1 MNRPIRP
8 KERETIIQSLKSG
21 VVPRTG
27 LQHIQVG
34 RSEELKSFVKDVD
47 TIAEG
52 GTSFRFVIGEYGSG
66 KTFFLSLVR
75 TIALEKGLVT
85 MHADLS
91 PIKRFHGSD
100 GQPRL
105 LLSEMV
111 ENLSTR
117 TKPDGNALQNI
128 LERFISN
135 AREEAKA
142 NGSNPY
148 DLISE
153 KLNELNDYTGG
164 YNFVSVIKKYL
175 EGYES
180 GNQFLMNSALKWLKA
195 GYTTKTDTLR
205 DLGIREFISDSS
217 FYNTLKLYSV
227 LVRKAGYKGLL
238 ICVDEMVNLYK
249 IPNSLSRKA
258 NYEEIL
264 SMLNNTLQGS
274 FSNIGFIMGGTP
286 EFLTD
291 NIRGLYSYEALKS
304 RLSENSFS
312 KQLGVTDYN
321 SVVLRLASLTKEEL
335 YLLLTNLRHV
345 FASGNE
351 EKYLVPDEA
360 LLAFLHHCSNK
371 IGESYFRTP
380 RTTIKSFLD
389 LLSILEQYP
398 NYKWS
403 DMISSM
409 EVQKDVEP
417 SQVSNMVV
425 PSLMDTTLEVPHV
438 RNVAGTAPQKSS
450 ADDAFAN
457 FSL

>member
-249 IPNSLSRKA
+249 IPNSISRKA

-403 DMISSM
+403 DMINSM

-425 PSLMDTTLEVPHV
+425 SSLMDTTLEVPHV

-450 ADDAFAN
+450 VDDAFAN

>member
-249 IPNSLSRKA
+249 IPNSISRKA

-321 SVVLRLASLTKEEL
+321 SVVLRLSSLTKEEL

-403 DMISSM
+403 DMINSM

-425 PSLMDTTLEVPHV
+425 SSLMDTTLEVPHV
-438 RNVAGTAPQKSS
+438 RNVARTAPQKSS
-450 ADDAFAN
+450 VDDAFAN

>member
-1 MNRPIRP
+1 MSRPIKA

-21 VVPRTG
+21 VVPRAG

-34 RSEELKSFVKDVD
+34 RSEELKSFIKDVD

-75 TIALEKGLVT
+75 SIALEKGLVT

-91 PIKRFHGSD
+91 PTKRLHGSD
-100 GQPRL
+100 GQPRML
-105 LLSEMV
+105 LAEMI
-111 ENLSTR
+111 NNISTR
-117 TKPDGNALQNI
+117 TRPDGNALQNI
-128 LERFISN
+128 LERFISS
-135 AREEAKA
+135 AKEEATSS
-142 NGSNPY
+142 NRNPY
-148 DLISE
+148 DIISE
-153 KLNELNDYTGG
+153 KLNDLSDYTGG
-164 YNFVSVIKKYL
+164 YSFITVIKKYL

-180 GNQFLMNSALKWLKA
+180 GNQELMDSSLKWLKA
-195 GYTTKTDTLR
+195 GYATKTDSLKE
-205 DLGIREFISDSS
+205 LGIREFISDAS

-238 ICVDEMVNLYK
+238 ICMDEMVNLYK
-249 IPNSLSRKA
+249 IPNSVSRKA

-264 SMLNNTLQGS
+264 SMLNNTLQGT

-291 NIRGLYSYEALKS
+291 NIRGLYSYEALRS

-335 YLLLTNLRHV
+335 YLLLINLRHV
-345 FASGNE
+345 FANGKE
-351 EKYLVPDEA
+351 ENWLLPDEA
-360 LLAFLHHCSNK
+360 LLAFLHHCANK

-389 LLSILEQYP
+389 LLSVLEQYP
-398 NYKWS
+398 NYKWNDIIAS
-403 DMISSM
+403 VEIQQDI
-409 EVQKDVEP
+409 EP
-417 SQVSNMVV
+417 SQVESI
-425 PSLMDTTLEVPHV
+425 LETRSTP
-438 RNVAGTAPQKSS
+438 VAS
-450 ADDAFAN
+450 DDEESFTS
-457 FSL
+457 FKL

>member
-1 MNRPIRP
+1 MNRPIKA

-21 VVPRTG
+21 VVPRAG
-27 LQHIQVG
+27 LHHIQVG
-34 RSEELKSFVKDVD
+34 RSEELKSFIKDVD

-52 GTSFRFVIGEYGSG
+52 GTAFRFVIGEYGSG

-75 TIALEKGLVT
+75 SIALEKGLVT

-91 PIKRFHGSD
+91 PSKRLYGSD
-100 GQPRL
+100 GQPRM

-111 ENLSTR
+111 GNLSTR

-135 AREEAKA
+135 AREEAAAK
-142 NGSNPY
+142 GTSTY
-148 DLISE
+148 DVISE
-153 KLNELNDYTGG
+153 KLTELNDYTGG
-164 YNFVSVIKKYL
+164 YNFIAVIKKYL

-180 GNQFLMNSALKWLKA
+180 GNHDLMNSALKWLKA
-195 GYTTKTDTLR
+195 GYTTKTDAYK
-205 DLGIREFISDSS
+205 DLDIREYIDDSS
-217 FYNTLKLYSV
+217 LYNTLKLYSV

-238 ICVDEMVNLYK
+238 VCMDEMVNLYK
-249 IPNSLSRKA
+249 IPNSVSRKA

-264 SMLNNTLQGS
+264 SMLNNTLQGT
-274 FSNIGFIMGGTP
+274 FPNIGFVLGGTP

-321 SVVLRLASLTKEEL
+321 SIVLRLSNLTKEEL

-345 FASGNE
+345 FASGKE
-351 EKYLVPDEA
+351 ENYLIPDEG
-360 LLAFLHHCSNK
+360 LLAFLSHCANK

-389 LLSILEQYP
+389 LLSVLEQYP
-398 NYKWS
+398 DYKWNNI
-403 DMISSM
+403 ISSVD
-409 EVQKDVEP
+409 VQKDVEA
-417 SQVSNMVV
+417 SQVENIIKTNASKEQ
-425 PSLMDTTLEVPHV
+425 P
-438 RNVAGTAPQKSS
+438 A
-450 ADDAFAN
+450 ADNDEFAN

>member
-249 IPNSLSRKA
+249 IPNSISRKA

-264 SMLNNTLQGS
+264 SMLNSTLQGS

-450 ADDAFAN
+450 VDDAFAN

>member
-1 MNRPIRP
+1 MSRPIKA

-21 VVPRTG
+21 VVPRAG

-34 RSEELKSFVKDVD
+34 RSEELKSFIKDVD
-47 TIAEG
+47 TIADG

-75 TIALEKGLVT
+75 SIALEKGLVT

-91 PIKRFHGSD
+91 PTKRLHGSD
-100 GQPRL
+100 GQPRML
-105 LLSEMV
+105 LAEMIN
-111 ENLSTR
+111 NLSTR

-128 LERFISN
+128 LERFISTAKEESN
-135 AREEAKA
+135 ATGKNA
-142 NGSNPY
+142 Y
-148 DLISE
+148 DIIAE
-153 KLNELNDYTGG
+153 KLSELSDYTGG
-164 YNFVSVIKKYL
+164 YSFITVIKKYL

-180 GNQFLMNSALKWLKA
+180 GNQDLMNNSLKWLKA
-195 GYTTKTDTLR
+195 GYTTKTDTLKE
-205 DLGIREFISDSS
+205 LGLREFISDAS

-238 ICVDEMVNLYK
+238 LCLDEMVNLYK
-249 IPNSLSRKA
+249 IPNSVSRKA

-264 SMLNNTLQGS
+264 SMLNNTIQGT

-291 NIRGLYSYEALKS
+291 NIRGLYSYEALRS

-335 YLLLTNLRHV
+335 YLLLVNLRHV
-345 FASGNE
+345 FANGKE
-351 EKYLVPDEA
+351 ENYLVPDEA
-360 LLAFLHHCSNK
+360 LLAFLHHCANK

-389 LLSILEQYP
+389 LLSVLEQYP
-398 NYKWS
+398 TYKWS
-403 DMISSM
+403 DIIASV
-409 EVQKDVEP
+409 EIQQDIEP
-417 SQVSNMVV
+417 SQVETILETQS
-425 PSLMDTTLEVPHV
+425 TL
-438 RNVAGTAPQKSS
+438 VASEDEDGFTSFK
-450 ADDAFAN
+450 
-457 FSL
+457 L

>member
-1 MNRPIRP
+1 MNRPIKA

-21 VVPRTG
+21 VVPRAG
-27 LQHIQVG
+27 LQYIQVG
-34 RSEELKSFVKDVD
+34 RSEELKSFINDVN

-66 KTFFLSLVR
+66 KTFFMSLIR
-75 TIALEKGLVT
+75 SIALEKGLVT

-91 PIKRFHGSD
+91 PTKRLHGSD
-100 GQPRL
+100 GQPRM

-111 ENLSTR
+111 SNLATR

-128 LERFISN
+128 LERFISS
-135 AREEAKA
+135 AKEEAKITGRDA
-142 NGSNPY
+142 Y

-153 KLNELNDYTGG
+153 KLSELNDYTGG
-164 YNFVSVIKKYL
+164 YNFISVVKKYL
-175 EGYES
+175 EGYEA
-180 GNQFLMNSALKWLKA
+180 GNEQLMNDSLKWLKA
-195 GYTTKTDTLR
+195 EYTTKTDSLR

-238 ICVDEMVNLYK
+238 ICMDEMVNLYK
-249 IPNSLSRKA
+249 IPNSVSRKA

-264 SMLNNTLQGS
+264 SMLNNTLQGT

-304 RLSENSFS
+304 RLCENSFS

-321 SVVLRLASLTKEEL
+321 SVVLRLSSLTKEEL
-335 YLLLTNLRHV
+335 YLLLVNLRHV
-345 FASGNE
+345 FAGGNE

-360 LLAFLHHCSNK
+360 LLAFLHHCANK
-371 IGESYFRTP
+371 IGDSYFRTP

-389 LLSILEQYP
+389 LLSVLEQYP
-398 NYKWS
+398 NYKWNDIIAS
-403 DMISSM
+403 VDI
-409 EVQKDVEP
+409 QQDIEP
-417 SQVSNMVV
+417 SQVKSILSNKIT
-425 PSLMDTTLEVPHV
+425 PSDS
-438 RNVAGTAPQKSS
+438 NDDDGFSS
-450 ADDAFAN
+450 FK
-457 FSL
+457 L

>member
-1 MNRPIRP
+1 MNRPIKA

-21 VVPRTG
+21 VVPRAG
-27 LQHIQVG
+27 LHHIQVG
-34 RSEELKSFVKDVD
+34 RSEELKSFIKDVD

-52 GTSFRFVIGEYGSG
+52 GTAFRFVIGEYGSG

-75 TIALEKGLVT
+75 SIALEKGLVT

-91 PIKRFHGSD
+91 PSKRLHGSD
-100 GQPRL
+100 GQPRM

-111 ENLSTR
+111 GNLSTR

-135 AREEAKA
+135 AREEAAAK
-142 NGSNPY
+142 GISTY
-148 DLISE
+148 DVISE
-153 KLNELNDYTGG
+153 KLNDYTGG
-164 YNFVSVIKKYL
+164 YNFIAVIQKYL

-180 GNQFLMNSALKWLKA
+180 GNHDLMNSALKWLKA
-195 GYTTKTDTLR
+195 GYTTKTDAYK
-205 DLGIREFISDSS
+205 DLDIREYIDDSS

-238 ICVDEMVNLYK
+238 ICMDEMVNLYK
-249 IPNSLSRKA
+249 IPNSISRKA

-264 SMLNNTLQGS
+264 SMLNNTLQGT
-274 FSNIGFIMGGTP
+274 FPNIGFVLGGTP

-321 SVVLRLASLTKEEL
+321 SIVLRLSNLTKEEL

-345 FASGNE
+345 FASGKE
-351 EKYLVPDEA
+351 ENYLIPDEG
-360 LLAFLHHCSNK
+360 LLAFLSHCANK

-389 LLSILEQYP
+389 LLSVLEQYP
-398 NYKWS
+398 DYKWNNI
-403 DMISSM
+403 ISSVD
-409 EVQKDVEP
+409 VQMDLEA
-417 SQVSNMVV
+417 SQVENILKTSA
-425 PSLMDTTLEVPHV
+425 SKE
-438 RNVAGTAPQKSS
+438 QSS
-450 ADDAFAN
+450 ADNDEFAN

>member
-1 MNRPIRP
+1 MSRPIKP
-8 KERETIIQSLKSG
+8 KERETIIQSLKAG
-21 VVPRTG
+21 VVPRAG

-34 RSEELKSFVKDVD
+34 RSEELKSFIKDID
-47 TIAEG
+47 TISEG

-75 TIALEKGLVT
+75 SIALEKGLVT

-91 PIKRFHGSD
+91 PNKRLHGSD
-100 GQPRL
+100 GQPRM

-111 ENLSTR
+111 NNISTR
-117 TKPDGNALQNI
+117 TKQDGNALQNI
-128 LERFISN
+128 IERFLSN
-135 AREEAKA
+135 AKEESGITGR
-142 NGSNPY
+142 NTY
-148 DLISE
+148 DIISE
-153 KLNELNDYTGG
+153 KLSELNDYTGG
-164 YNFVSVIKKYL
+164 YNFIAVIKRYL

-180 GNQFLMNSALKWLKA
+180 GNEQLMNNSLKWLKA
-195 GYTTKTDTLR
+195 EYTTKTDTLR
-205 DLGIREFISDSS
+205 DLGVREFISDAS

-238 ICVDEMVNLYK
+238 VCMDEMVNLYK
-249 IPNSLSRKA
+249 ISNSVSRKA

-264 SMLNNTLQGS
+264 SMLNNTLQGT

-291 NIRGLYSYEALKS
+291 NVRGLYSYEALKS

-335 YLLLTNLRHV
+335 YLLLINLRHV
-345 FASGNE
+345 FASGHE

-360 LLAFLHHCSNK
+360 LLAFLNHCANK

-403 DMISSM
+403 DLIESVD
-409 EVQKDVEP
+409 VQPDIEP
-417 SQVSNMVV
+417 SQVETILETKKVNATSN
-425 PSLMDTTLEVPHV
+425 DEDCF
-438 RNVAGTAPQKSS
+438 SS
-450 ADDAFAN
+450 FK
-457 FSL
+457 L

>member
-1 MNRPIRP
+1 MNRPIKA

-21 VVPRTG
+21 VVPRAG

-34 RSEELKSFVKDVD
+34 RSEELKSFINDVN

-66 KTFFLSLVR
+66 KTFFMSLIR
-75 TIALEKGLVT
+75 SIALEKGLVT

-91 PIKRFHGSD
+91 PTKRLHGSD
-100 GQPRL
+100 GQPRM

-111 ENLSTR
+111 SNLATR

-128 LERFISN
+128 LERFISG
-135 AREEAKA
+135 AKEEAKITGRDA
-142 NGSNPY
+142 Y

-164 YNFVSVIKKYL
+164 YNFISVVKKYL
-175 EGYES
+175 EGYET
-180 GNQFLMNSALKWLKA
+180 GNEQLMNDSLKWLKA
-195 GYTTKTDTLR
+195 EYTTKTDSLR

-238 ICVDEMVNLYK
+238 ICMDEMVNLYK
-249 IPNSLSRKA
+249 IPNSVSRKA

-264 SMLNNTLQGS
+264 SMLNNTLQGTL
-274 FSNIGFIMGGTP
+274 SNIGFIMGGTP

-304 RLSENSFS
+304 RLCENSFS
-312 KQLGVTDYN
+312 KQLGLTDYN
-321 SVVLRLASLTKEEL
+321 SVVLRLSSLTKEEL
-335 YLLLTNLRHV
+335 YLLLVNLRHV
-345 FASGNE
+345 FAGGNE

-360 LLAFLHHCSNK
+360 LLAFLHHCANK

-389 LLSILEQYP
+389 LLSVLEQYP
-398 NYKWS
+398 SYKWS
-403 DMISSM
+403 DIIASVD
-409 EVQKDVEP
+409 VQQDIEP
-417 SQVSNMVV
+417 SQVMSILSNKTT
-425 PSLMDTTLEVPHV
+425 PSDSNDED
-438 RNVAGTAPQKSS
+438 GFSS
-450 ADDAFAN
+450 FK
-457 FSL
+457 L

>member
-1 MNRPIRP
+1 MSRPIKA

-21 VVPRTG
+21 VVPRAG

-34 RSEELKSFVKDVD
+34 RSEELKSFIKDVD
-47 TIAEG
+47 TIADG

-75 TIALEKGLVT
+75 SIALEKGLVT

-91 PIKRFHGSD
+91 PTKRLHGSD
-100 GQPRL
+100 GQSRML
-105 LLSEMV
+105 LAEMIN
-111 ENLSTR
+111 NLSTR

-128 LERFISN
+128 LERFIST
-135 AREEAKA
+135 AKEEANATGKNA
-142 NGSNPY
+142 Y
-148 DLISE
+148 DIIAE
-153 KLNELNDYTGG
+153 KLSELSDYTGG
-164 YNFVSVIKKYL
+164 YSFITVIKKYL

-180 GNQFLMNSALKWLKA
+180 GNQDLMNNSLKWFKA
-195 GYTTKTDTLR
+195 GYTTKTDTLKE
-205 DLGIREFISDSS
+205 LGLREFISDAS

-238 ICVDEMVNLYK
+238 ICLDEMVNLYK
-249 IPNSLSRKA
+249 IPNSVSRKA

-264 SMLNNTLQGS
+264 SMLNNTIQGT

-291 NIRGLYSYEALKS
+291 NIRGLYSYEALRS

-335 YLLLTNLRHV
+335 YLLLVNLRHV
-345 FASGNE
+345 FANGKE
-351 EKYLVPDEA
+351 ENYLVPDEA
-360 LLAFLHHCSNK
+360 LLAFLHHCANK

-389 LLSILEQYP
+389 LLSVLEQYP
-398 NYKWS
+398 TYKCS
-403 DMISSM
+403 DIIASV
-409 EVQKDVEP
+409 EIQQDIEP
-417 SQVSNMVV
+417 SQVE
-425 PSLMDTTLEVPHV
+425 TILEMQSTQM
-438 RNVAGTAPQKSS
+438 ASEDEDGFTSFK
-450 ADDAFAN
+450 
-457 FSL
+457 L